1 MRTLDIV
8 LVDSGKS
15 QIVYVKL
22 VAEER
27 IYEARISMRPTQ
39 TRSKSKSVFCLVGIS
54 RVTVM
59 EVNFRMV
66 VASAANAVQKRVQER
81 D

>member
-8 LVDSGKS
+8 LVDSDKS

-22 VAEER
+22 LGEER

-39 TRSKSKSVFCLVGIS
+39 ARSKSKSVFCLVCIS

-59 EVNFRMV
+59 KVNFRMLGD
-66 VASAANAVQKRVQER
+66 SAANAVQKRVQER

>member
-1 MRTLDIV
+1 LRTLDIV
-8 LVDSGKS
+8 LVDSDKS

-22 VAEER
+22 LGEER

-39 TRSKSKSVFCLVGIS
+39 ARSKSKSVFCLVCIS

-59 EVNFRMV
+59 KVFRMLGD
-66 VASAANAVQKRVQER
+66 SAANTVQRRVQER